1 MNTLYVFACSYG
13 KFGTVHG
20 SLAHLW
26 RDSGSFGY
34 TLARQLKKRLVNQSF
49 PGKCNFVIFR
59 NILTVLPTLEPSD
72 IVIVNWTHIDRAYL
86 NSGLTL
92 MPNQVAPNKK
102 FAQDYYR
109 YCYDDFQALA
119 NLVTFTQYIQHH
131 CAAQLVYSLSDDLT
145 LLRTASASFV
155 HELVQDPKFVYI
167 AEPLATPLAYVQQTS
182 PPMVFSCGHPSLEGH
197 QHIADQFYDKIQ
209 ALGYI

>member
-1 MNTLYVFACSYG
+1 M
-13 KFGTVHG
+13 HG

-34 TLARQLKKRLVNQSF
+34 TLARQLKKRLANHSLPGQS
-49 PGKCNFVIFR
+49 NFAIFR
-59 NILTVLPTLEPSD
+59 SMLTVLPTLEPSD

-86 NSGLTL
+86 NNNLTL
-92 MPNQVAPNKK
+92 MPNQTAPNKK
-102 FAQDYYR
+102 FAEDYYR
-109 YCYDDFQALA
+109 YCHDDFQSLA

-145 LLRTASASFV
+145 LLGTVSASFV
-155 HELVQDPKFVYI
+155 HELVQDPKFVYT
-167 AEPLATPLAYVQQTS
+167 AEPLSTPLTYVKQS
-182 PPMVFSCGHPSLEGH
+182 GPSMVFSCGHPNLQGH
-197 QHIADQFYDKIQ
+197 QYIADKFYDKIQ